1 MSIFRKSRSL
11 LQGFP
16 FLLALGVCIAVGSL
30 DDVATAADQI
40 VDNTASSGAGS
51 LPYAVENVGDGQNV
65 IFGYNVIGG
74 VISLPSL
81 SIERSMNFVN
91 NTGEGGE
98 VVINY
103 SGGAAWAMPITD
115 GSTVSI
121 DSGLIFSLINTSHGG
136 VLYGEKLSLGKINAT
151 LNVTGARA
159 YVICS
164 NSDDLTMASFDG
176 QLSATGNNTAYGI
189 YSNSNLYVT
198 GAFTGS
204 VLADTSTGVAYGIY
218 ASSDIEFSEGLNGSI
233 TAKSVGSTAAA
244 VFSNLGD
251 ITVDGTVGAKLS
263 ARSTQGMAAAIAASN
278 GNIDLRDG
286 LSGTISACGTTAYGI
301 RSRSDLSFGGDYSGK
316 ITTTGADYAAALYSF
331 GGDVDFAGNLGG
343 EITATATGDTG
354 SSYGI
359 IADQGYIDIAGKLS
373 GSIIAEAVREAN
385 GLKAYGDISIANGIS
400 GKIKAIA
407 TDSEQGYSYG
417 IRTDGILNGEGA
429 SRPLVI
435 KDGGS
440 VISES
445 AYSATGIE
453 CWGFHIK
460 VDKGGT
466 LKAYNTTSDEPGTA
480 IYSSGN
486 NEDKLSLVAGCTIIG
501 DIFCGSGNDTIT
513 LSGSASNS
521 TTIDGN
527 EIASAETINVTGGN
541 WSFNGDITGT
551 SAINMTAG
559 SFSLN
564 GTATGSTLTIGEGC
578 TLGGNGTYADLI
590 NRGTLAPGNSIG
602 TVTVTGDFTS
612 AASSQMLIEINGNGQ
627 SDLIAVTGAATL
639 NGGVVSVA
647 AENGS
652 YNDSDTYTFLTANG
666 GVNGESLTVV
676 NNMNV
681 FDTELEYYGQHV
693 TVRLIAAYDSEAET
707 LNQTAVAQY
716 LNAHSAGAS
725 GDFQT
730 VLDQFNTLSGPEA
743 REAFDEMGGEIF
755 GSLSTIGIENQE
767 RFMRLISQRIRARHL
782 LKGLGYASND
792 DSYRNGDVQYVCNC
806 CEKKCSGWQPWFEGY
821 GVAGRIAGNEDSLG
835 MSYSTGG
842 LAVGLERQL
851 THNTLLGVVGGYSS
865 SYANQVGST
874 NRGAIDGG
882 QAAVYLHRDTDR
894 FYTTGIAAY
903 GYNTYDTHRRI
914 NFGTIDRTADANYC
928 GNNASFLLEIGR
940 NVFFNRFN
948 MQPYAGLEYI
958 QLHQNDF
965 VETGAGSI
973 DIAVDGI
980 RADAFRGLL
989 GSRFVLDY
997 ELDNARL
1004 LTLEGRAAWRHE
1016 FLNDNR
1022 IVDATFAGQ
1031 AGTAFAVAGVNVDRD
1046 AGILGLGLS
1055 SRLCTGLTIFA
1066 GYDVLV
1072 SENYTAHAGSGG
1084 VQYVW

>member
-40 VDNTASSGAGS
+40 VGNTASSGAGS

-74 VISLPSL
+74 VISLSSL

-136 VLYGEKLSLGKINAT
+136 VLYGEELSLGKINAT
-151 LNVTGARA
+151 LNVTGTRA

-218 ASSDIEFSEGLNGSI
+218 ASSDIEFSKGLNGSI

-251 ITVDGTVGAKLS
+251 ITVDGNVGAKLS

-331 GGDVDFAGNLGG
+331 GGDVGFAGNLGG

-429 SRPLVI
+429 SKPLVI
-435 KDGGS
+435 KNGGS

-460 VDKGGT
+460 VEKGGT

-486 NEDKLSLVAGCTIIG
+486 YEDKLSLVAGCTIIG
-501 DIFCGSGNDTIT
+501 SIDAGGGNDTIT
-513 LSGSASNS
+513 LSGTSGSS
-521 TTIDGN
+521 TTINGN
-527 EIASAETINVTGGN
+527 DITSVETIDVTGGN
-541 WSFNGDITGT
+541 WSFNGDIIGTTMINITG
-551 SAINMTAG
+551 G
-559 SFSLN
+559 VFDFG
-564 GTATGSTLTIGEGC
+564 GTATDGTLNVGEGSC
-578 TLGGNGTYADLI
+578 LGGNGTFLNLV
-590 NRGTLAPGNSIG
+590 NRGIVSPGNSIG
-602 TVTVTGDFTS
+602 TITVSGNYTN
-612 AASSQMLIEINGNGQ
+612 AAGSTMEIEINDAGQ
-627 SDLIAVTGAATL
+627 SDLVDVTGSATI
-639 NGGVVSVA
+639 NGGTVSVK
-647 AENGS
+647 AESGS
-652 YNDSDTYTFLTANG
+652 YNDGDTYTFLTASSGING
-666 GVNGESLTVV
+666 TFASVTDDMTFFDAVLNYYTDYVQISLIHS
-676 NNMNV
+676 
-681 FDTELEYYGQHV
+681 G
-693 TVRLIAAYDSEAET
+693 YDSEAAT
-707 LNQTAVAQY
+707 PNQHAVAQY
-716 LNAHSAGAS
+716 LDTHLSGAS

-730 VLDQFNTLSGPEA
+730 VLGQLDTLSGPEA
-743 REAFDEMGGEIF
+743 RLAFDEMGGEIF

-792 DSYRNGDVQYVCNC
+792 SYRSGDVQYVCNC
-806 CEKKCSGWQPWFEGY
+806 ATEKYRGWQPWFEGY
-821 GVAGRIAGNEDSLG
+821 GVAGRIAGDGNAQG

-851 THNTLLGVVGGYSS
+851 THNMLLGVVGGYSS

-928 GNNASFLLEIGR
+928 GNNFSASLEIGR
-940 NVFFNRFN
+940 NLFFSRFV

-965 VETGAGSI
+965 VETGADSI

-1066 GYDVLV
+1066 SYDALV